1 MIFIAE
7 LCQNHNGDFEILKDM
22 IYAAKD
28 SGATYAKIQNIFAEN
43 LSFRERFEKG
53 VVENEIIKV
62 IKRPYK
68 EEFNRLKNLEI
79 SYRKNEEFISICR
92 KAKIKPLTTAF
103 TCDDISNLYKVGYK
117 EIKIAS
123 YDCASYP
130 LLKIAKNTFN
140 KIYVSTGA
148 SYDSEI
154 QKAATILSK
163 SNFSFLHCVTIY
175 PTPLD
180 YFNLARMNYLRSFS
194 NDVGWS
200 DHSLATEE
208 NIKGTIA
215 AIYYGANIIE
225 RHFTILP
232 KDSTKDGPVSINP
245 SQLKKIMEF
254 SEYSEHDLKYYL
266 EKDFPDYKKCFGTE
280 NRDLTNQELL
290 NRDYYRGRFI
300 NHIKN
305 KQVYNWDFNEDHI

>member
-22 IYAAKD
+22 VYAAKD
-28 SGATYAKIQNIFAEN
+28 SGATYAKIQNIFADT

-53 VVENEIIKV
+53 IVEKDITKV

-68 EEFNRLKNLEI
+68 EEYNRLKKLEI
-79 SYRKNEEFISICR
+79 SYKQNEEFISICQ
-92 KAKIKPLTTAF
+92 KAKIKPLTTSF
-103 TCDDISNLYKVGYK
+103 TCDDIFNLQNAGFK

-130 LLKIAKNTFN
+130 LLEIAKDSFD
-140 KIYVSTGA
+140 KVYVSTGA
-148 SYDSEI
+148 TYDSEI
-154 QKAATILSK
+154 QKAANILSE
-163 SNFSFLHCVTIY
+163 SEFSFLHCVTIY
-175 PTPLD
+175 PTPLNH
-180 YFNLARMNYLRSFS
+180 FNLARMNYLRKFS
-194 NDVGWS
+194 NEVGWS
-200 DHSLATEE
+200 DHSLATDE
-208 NIKGTIA
+208 NINGTIA

-254 SEYSEHDLKYYL
+254 SKFSDQDLKYYL
-266 EKDFPDYKKCFGTE
+266 EKNFPDYIKCFGTE
-280 NRDLTNQELL
+280 NRDLTTEEG
-290 NRDYYRGRFI
+290 YARGLIFTPL
-300 NHIKN
+300 
-305 KQVYNWDFNEDHI
+305 